1 MVGVPKNA
9 ESADGFT
16 LTELLVVLFIIGLL
30 SAIVLV
36 NVLPSRDAAMVVK
49 ARADIATLES
59 AMEQYQLDNLAYP
72 AQLRAL
78 SERPADLTDASRYRP
93 GGYIRRLPKDP
104 WGHDYQ
110 LLVPARDGGPFA
122 IYSLGADGAPGGSGQ
137 NADIYAADD

>member
-1 MVGVPKNA
+1 MTGKRENA
-9 ESADGFT
+9 AGFT

-36 NVLPSRDAAMVVK
+36 NILPSRDAAMVVK

-59 AMEQYQLDNLAYP
+59 AMEQYQLDNLRYP

-78 SERPADLTDASRYRP
+78 RERPADLTDASRYRP

-110 LLVPARDGGPFA
+110 MAVPARDGGPFA

-137 NADIYAADD
+137 NADIYAADE